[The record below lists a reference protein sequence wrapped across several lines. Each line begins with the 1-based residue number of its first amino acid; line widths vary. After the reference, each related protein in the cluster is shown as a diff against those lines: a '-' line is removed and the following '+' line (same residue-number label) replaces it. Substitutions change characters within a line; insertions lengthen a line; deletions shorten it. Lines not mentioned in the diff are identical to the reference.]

1 MLPRVLQPV
10 FRPRRRGVS
19 LIEVVMVTVIIG
31 ILVSLA
37 VPTFHRAIEQS
48 RADVAAANLRAIWS
62 AQRLYWLAN
71 RSYAADLQTLYSQ
84 DLLDSNIANQDFY
97 NYEISYGNG
106 TNFTALAVRVT
117 NGSWNGTLAIDQS
130 GTVSGVLASNTDNE
144 IVPSY

>member
-48 RADVAAANLRAIWS
+48 RADVAAANLLALTRPDLAGGVYTVATGQSASLNDILAALDRAAVDVAGEPVRRRFAPAREGDILHS
-62 AQRLYWLAN
+62 AGSSTRLQSCGWRPQVSLEQGI
-71 RSYAADLQTLYSQ
+71 RELLTADS
-84 DLLDSNIANQDFY
+84 
-97 NYEISYGNG
+97 
-106 TNFTALAVRVT
+106 
-117 NGSWNGTLAIDQS
+117 
-130 GTVSGVLASNTDNE
+130 
-144 IVPSY
+144 